1 MDRSVGWQANRPKA
15 IIALNAET
23 VEVRSGQAEA
33 PLGLTTG
40 AYSYEQAF
48 QVNRELS
55 SHAPQLQ
62 CSLALESPVSNAMP
76 KALRQC
82 LFIAPSLKVFYCA
95 LAPA

>member
-55 SHAPQLQ
+55 SHAPLHPSTPAPLLFPLL
-62 CSLALESPVSNAMP
+62 CSPAQML
-76 KALRQC
+76 
-82 LFIAPSLKVFYCA
+82 PSS
-95 LAPA
+95 